1 MKISICNKIYDINC
15 VKEEENKLQSLA
27 KRFDLKARQ
36 LGQTLGLDNEMIIL
50 LCALKLEADI
60 DELKDKHENELLENL
75 ADGLLDVAKE
85 IDTIKDGLKQR

>member
-15 VKEEENKLQSLA
+15 IKDEEEKLRLLA

-36 LGQTLGLDNEMIIL
+36 IGQTLGLDNETIIL

-60 DELKDKHENELLENL
+60 DELKEKHKEELLENL
-75 ADGLLDVAKE
+75 ADGLLDVAAE
-85 IDTIKDGLKQR
+85 VDAIKDGVKKR